1 MPRFCANI
9 SMLFTESDFQDRFD
23 AAAQAGFKGVEFHYP
38 YAFDAAMLAER
49 AQRAGVE
56 VVLFNLP
63 PGNVD
68 KGDRG
73 LACLP
78 SRMSE
83 FRDSVGQ
90 AIAYAK
96 VLGCR
101 RLHMLS
107 GVVPEPARN
116 AKRLAPEQLRE
127 TYISN
132 LRFAAGELGRAGIKL
147 HIEPINTRAMP
158 GMYLR
163 YSSQALALMDE
174 AAVDNVWLQ
183 YDLFHMQ
190 IMEGD
195 LAHSIK
201 THLAR
206 IGHMQIA
213 DVPARHEPGTG
224 EINFPFLFAHIDS
237 LGYEGWIGAEYN
249 PSGRTVDSLGW
260 LQPYLQ
266 AEPDPVPLPAP
277 TPESQA

>member
-23 AAAQAGFKGVEFHYP
+23 AAARAGFKGVEFHYP

-63 PGNVD
+63 PGDVD

-101 RLHMLS
+101 RLNMLS

-132 LRFAAGELGRAGIKL
+132 LRFAAGELGRAGIRL
-147 HIEPINTRAMP
+147 HIEPINTRAIP

-195 LAHSIK
+195 LARTIER
-201 THLAR
+201 LLPR
-206 IGHMQIA
+206 IGHIQIA
-213 DVPARHEPGTG
+213 DVPDRHEPGSG
-224 EINFPFLFAHIDS
+224 ELNFHFLLAQIDRF
-237 LGYEGWIGAEYN
+237 GYEGAIGCEYN
-249 PSGRTVDSLGW
+249 PAADTRTGLAWADR
-260 LQPYLQ
+260 YLKSDL
-266 AEPDPVPLPAP
+266 EN
-277 TPESQA
+277 